1 MPDDKLDVT
10 AIAEA
15 IGGLKAEVKS
25 LGKTTSSGFAGV
37 NGRLDRQNGRIGILE
52 TATTKIAATM
62 VTTKICEGLR
72 DARDFVRSGAERA
85 RTANWRAYVVPSAV
99 GLTVAFGTVLIVKL
113 AG

>member
-1 MPDDKLDVT
+1 MPDSKLDVA
-10 AIAEA
+10 AIAGA

-25 LGKTTSSGFAGV
+25 LRETTSSGFAGV
-37 NGRLDRQNGRIGILE
+37 NGRLDRQNGRIGALE
-52 TATTKIAATM
+52 NTTTKIAATM

-72 DARDFVRSGAERA
+72 DARDLVLDGAERA

-99 GLTVAFGTVLIVKL
+99 GLTVAIGTVLIVRL